1 MGELWDLCLSAQDNF
16 KVSHRVR
23 QALCCTRARTPTRF
37 VFHVCVRLSHRDCHT
52 QLENGRVIKGMP
64 TQLLAEKE
72 EEIKRMNKEL
82 VERAQKIEIE
92 REREGER
99 ERERKRERERERD
112 RELARGRDK
121 DRDRD
126 RDRDMPRDRHRSR
139 DRSRE
144 RQRDRSKERERE
156 RERDARPRRRYD
168 SRWFMCLFL
177 VLSSSRSPHDEVPT
191 RLTLMCAG
199 LGVAGVH
206 PAIARGSGKES
217 EGGAAAKNVGAKAA

>member
-16 KVSHRVR
+16 KVSPT
-23 QALCCTRARTPTRF
+23 QSTPNALLHTSAHAHEACFKCLRAYFLAPQDI
-37 VFHVCVRLSHRDCHT
+37 CIIRLSHRDCGT

-99 ERERKRERERERD
+99 ERERKRERERERE
-112 RELARGRDK
+112 RELARG
-121 DRDRD
+121 
-126 RDRDMPRDRHRSR
+126 RDMPRDRHRSR

-168 SRWFMCLFL
+168 SRWFMCVFL
-177 VLSSSRSPHDEVPT
+177 GLSSSRSPQVIRYPPD
-191 RLTLMCAG
+191 
-199 LGVAGVH
+199 
-206 PAIARGSGKES
+206 
-217 EGGAAAKNVGAKAA
+217 